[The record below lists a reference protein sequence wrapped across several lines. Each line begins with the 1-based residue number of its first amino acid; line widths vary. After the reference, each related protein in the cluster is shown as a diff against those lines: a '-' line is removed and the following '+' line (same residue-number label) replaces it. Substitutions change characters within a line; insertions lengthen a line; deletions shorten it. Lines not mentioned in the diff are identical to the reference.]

1 MRVHSPEQF
10 TVTNSLGRFSM
21 NRIVALST
29 LALALVAACSQDHS
43 VTGLAADRAAG
54 LNASAVASNADAPGA
69 VYALTNQA
77 SGNAVAI
84 FARGADGSLNWS
96 SSVSTGGT
104 GAGSGLGS
112 QGAVAL
118 SDDGRWLFA
127 VNAGS
132 NDVSAFEVTAS
143 GLLLTSRVGSGGQ
156 RPISLTV
163 HGGVLYVLNA
173 GGDGNISGFNIG
185 SDGELAA
192 IPGST
197 RALSGTNVGPAQV
210 AFSPNGAWLVVTEKT
225 TNRLDVYTVDGA
237 GIASAATSTASAGGT
252 PFGFSFGHRDEL
264 FVSEAAGSASSY
276 VIASDGSVTVASGAV
291 LTHQGAPC
299 WAVVTKNGKFGYTAN
314 AQGGSIS
321 GFAVANDGSISLI
334 DADGRTAVVGAGN
347 IDLALSGNSRYLYEL
362 DGNRSISGFR
372 IEADGHL
379 TSAGR
384 TVTLPASTVG
394 LVAR

>member
-29 LALALVAACSQDHS
+29 LGLALVAACSQDHN

-54 LNASAVASNADAPGA
+54 LNASAVALTADAPGA

-84 FARGADGSLNWS
+84 FDRGADGSLSWS
-96 SSVSTGGT
+96 SNMATGGT

-112 QGAVAL
+112 QGALAL

-132 NDVSAFEVTAS
+132 NDVSAFQVTAS
-143 GLLLTSRVGSGGQ
+143 GLSLTSRVGSGGA

-173 GGDGNISGFNIG
+173 GDDGNVSGFRVG
-185 SDGELAA
+185 TDGALSP

-197 RALSGTNVGPAQV
+197 RALSGTN
-210 AFSPNGAWLVVTEKT
+210 
-225 TNRLDVYTVDGA
+225 
-237 GIASAATSTASAGGT
+237 
-252 PFGFSFGHRDEL
+252 
-264 FVSEAAGSASSY
+264 
-276 VIASDGSVTVASGAV
+276 
-291 LTHQGAPC
+291 
-299 WAVVTKNGKFGYTAN
+299 
-314 AQGGSIS
+314 
-321 GFAVANDGSISLI
+321 
-334 DADGRTAVVGAGN
+334 
-347 IDLALSGNSRYLYEL
+347 
-362 DGNRSISGFR
+362 
-372 IEADGHL
+372 
-379 TSAGR
+379 
-384 TVTLPASTVG
+384 
-394 LVAR
+394 

>member
-1 MRVHSPEQF
+1 
-10 TVTNSLGRFSM
+10 M

-29 LALALVAACSQDHS
+29 LGLALVAACSQDHN

-54 LNASAVASNADAPGA
+54 LNASAVASTADAPGA

-143 GLLLTSRVGSGGQ
+143 GLSLTSRVGSGGQ

-334 DADGRTAVVGAGN
+334 DADGRTAVVGGGN
-347 IDLALSGNSRYLYEL
+347 IDLALSGNSRYLYQL
-362 DGNRSISGFR
+362 NADRSISAFR

-379 TSAGR
+379 TVAGR
-384 TVTLPASTVG
+384 TSGMPASTVG

>member
-1 MRVHSPEQF
+1 
-10 TVTNSLGRFSM
+10 M

-29 LALALVAACSQDHS
+29 LGLALVAACSQDHN

-54 LNASAVASNADAPGA
+54 LNASAVASTADAPGA

-143 GLLLTSRVGSGGQ
+143 GLSLTSRVGSGGQ

-185 SDGELAA
+185 SEGELAA

-334 DADGRTAVVGAGN
+334 DADGRTAVVGGGN
-347 IDLALSGNSRYLYEL
+347 IDLALSGNSRYLYQL
-362 DGNRSISGFR
+362 NGDRSISGFR

-379 TSAGR
+379 TAAGR
-384 TVTLPASTVG
+384 TSGMPASTVG

>member
-1 MRVHSPEQF
+1 
-10 TVTNSLGRFSM
+10 M

-29 LALALVAACSQDHS
+29 LGLALVAACSQDHN

-54 LNASAVASNADAPGA
+54 LNASAVASTADAPGA

-143 GLLLTSRVGSGGQ
+143 GLSLTSRVGSGGQ

-185 SDGELAA
+185 SEGELAA

-225 TNRLDVYTVDGA
+225 TNRLDVYTVDGD
-237 GIASAATSTASAGGT
+237 GVASAATSTASAGGT

-334 DADGRTAVVGAGN
+334 DADGRTAVVGGGN
-347 IDLALSGNSRYLYEL
+347 IDLALSGNSRYLYQL
-362 DGNRSISGFR
+362 NGDRSISGFR

-379 TSAGR
+379 TAAGR
-384 TVTLPASTVG
+384 TSGMPASTVG

>member
-1 MRVHSPEQF
+1 
-10 TVTNSLGRFSM
+10 M
-21 NRIVALST
+21 NRIAAVTT
-29 LALALVAACSQDHS
+29 LALLAVAACGQDNN

-54 LNASAVASNADAPGA
+54 LNASAVASSADAPGA

-84 FARGADGSLNWS
+84 FARGADGSLSWS
-96 SSVSTGGT
+96 SNVSTGGT

-112 QGAVAL
+112 QGALAL

-132 NDVSAFEVTAS
+132 NDVSAFRVTAP
-143 GLLLTSRVGSGGQ
+143 GLSLTSRAGSGGQ

-163 HGGVLYVLNA
+163 HGNVLYVLNA
-173 GGDGNISGFNIG
+173 GGDGNISGFSIG
-185 SDGELAA
+185 SDGALSA

-197 RALSGTNVGPAQV
+197 RALSGTNVGPAEV
-210 AFSPNGAWLVVTEKT
+210 AFSPDGERLVVTEKT
-225 TNRLDVYTVDGA
+225 TNRLDVYTVDGD
-237 GIASAATSTASAGGT
+237 GVASAATSTASAGGT
-252 PFGFSFGHRDEL
+252 PFGFAFGHRDEL

-276 VIASDGSVTVASGAV
+276 VISNNGSLTVASGAV

-299 WAVVTKNGKFGYTAN
+299 WAVVTQNGKFGYTAN

-321 GFAVANDGSISLI
+321 GFVIANDGTIGLI
-334 DADGRTAVVGAGN
+334 DADGRTAVVGGGN

-362 DGNRSISGFR
+362 DGDRSISGFR

-384 TVTLPASTVG
+384 SVTLPASTVG

>member
-1 MRVHSPEQF
+1 MHR
-10 TVTNSLGRFSM
+10 L
-21 NRIVALST
+21 VALG
-29 LALALVAACSQDHS
+29 ALVALVGCSQEHS
-43 VTGLAADRAAG
+43 VTGLAADRAVA
-54 LNASAVASNADAPGA
+54 LNASAAALTADAPGA

-84 FARGADGSLNWS
+84 FDRGADGSLSWS
-96 SSVSTGGT
+96 SNMATGGT

-112 QGAVAL
+112 QGALAL

-132 NDVSAFEVTAS
+132 NDVSAFQVTAS
-143 GLLLTSRVGSGGQ
+143 GLSLTSRVGSGGL

-173 GGDGNISGFNIG
+173 GGDGNISGFRVG
-185 SDGELAA
+185 TDGALSP

-197 RALSGTNVGPAQV
+197 RGLSGTNVGPAQV
-210 AFSPNGAWLVVTEKT
+210 AFSPDGQWLVVTEKT
-225 TNRLDVYTVDGA
+225 TNRLDVYTVDGD
-237 GIASAATSTASAGGT
+237 GVASAATSTASAGGT

-276 VIASDGSVTVASGAV
+276 VIANDGSLTVASGAV

-299 WAVVTKNGKFGYTAN
+299 WAVVTQNGKFGYTAN

-321 GFAVANDGSISLI
+321 GFAIANDGSISLI
-334 DADGRTAVVGAGN
+334 DADGRTAVVGGGN
-347 IDLALSGNSRYLYEL
+347 IDLALSGNSRYLYQL
-362 DGNRSISGFR
+362 DGDRSISGFR

-379 TSAGR
+379 TAVGNVAG
-384 TVTLPASTVG
+384 LPASTVG

>member
-1 MRVHSPEQF
+1 
-10 TVTNSLGRFSM
+10 M
-21 NRIVALST
+21 NRIAAVTT
-29 LALALVAACSQDHS
+29 LALLAVAACGQDNN

-54 LNASAVASNADAPGA
+54 LNASAVASSADAPGA

-84 FARGADGSLNWS
+84 FARGADGSLSWS
-96 SSVSTGGT
+96 SNVSTGGT

-112 QGAVAL
+112 QGALAL

-132 NDVSAFEVTAS
+132 NDVSAFRVTAP
-143 GLLLTSRVGSGGQ
+143 GLSLTSRAGSGGQ

-163 HGGVLYVLNA
+163 HGNVLYVLNA
-173 GGDGNISGFNIG
+173 GGDGNISGFSIG
-185 SDGELAA
+185 SDGALSA

-197 RALSGTNVGPAQV
+197 RALSGTNVGPAEV
-210 AFSPNGAWLVVTEKT
+210 AFSPDGERLVVTEKT
-225 TNRLDVYTVDGA
+225 TNRLDVYTVDGD
-237 GIASAATSTASAGGT
+237 GVASAATSTASAGGT
-252 PFGFSFGHRDEL
+252 PFGFAFGHRDEL

-276 VIASDGSVTVASGAV
+276 VISNDGSLTVASGAV

-299 WAVVTKNGKFGYTAN
+299 WAVVTQNGKFGYTAN

-321 GFAVANDGSISLI
+321 GFVIANDGTIGLI
-334 DADGRTAVVGAGN
+334 DADGRTAVVGGGN

-362 DGNRSISGFR
+362 DGDRSISGFR

-384 TVTLPASTVG
+384 SVTLPASTVG

>member
-1 MRVHSPEQF
+1 
-10 TVTNSLGRFSM
+10 M

-29 LALALVAACSQDHS
+29 LGLALVAACSQDHN

-54 LNASAVASNADAPGA
+54 LNASAVASTADAPDA

-84 FARGADGSLNWS
+84 FARGPDGSLNWS

-118 SDDGRWLFA
+118 SDDGRWLFV

-143 GLLLTSRVGSGGQ
+143 GLSLTSRVGSGGQ

-334 DADGRTAVVGAGN
+334 DADGRTAVVGGGN
-347 IDLALSGNSRYLYEL
+347 IDLALSGNSRYLYQL
-362 DGNRSISGFR
+362 NGDRSISGFR

-379 TSAGR
+379 TAAGR